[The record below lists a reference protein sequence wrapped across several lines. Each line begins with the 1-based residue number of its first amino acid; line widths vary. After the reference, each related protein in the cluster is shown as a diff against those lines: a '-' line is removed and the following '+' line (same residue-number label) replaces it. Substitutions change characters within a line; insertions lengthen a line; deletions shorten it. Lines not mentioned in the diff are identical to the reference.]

1 MPAALTKMGAVFQGH
16 QSCNRLR
23 LVHQQKML
31 EYGLLGFAK
40 GGTGGATGVR
50 GTDSRF
56 AQTSGSLPGRAGLSW
71 MACWIGIP
79 NSVIALQVNL
89 LVLFCL
95 LGWFGFAL
103 LGVYQNGKVLSC
115 PVFLS
120 SH

>member
-1 MPAALTKMGAVFQGH
+1 
-16 QSCNRLR
+16 
-23 LVHQQKML
+23 
-31 EYGLLGFAK
+31 
-40 GGTGGATGVR
+40 
-50 GTDSRF
+50 
-56 AQTSGSLPGRAGLSW
+56 

-95 LGWFGFAL
+95 LGWFGLAL
-103 LGVYQNGKVLSC
+103 LGVCKNRKVLSC